1 LWPNMRYQNLAGKK
15 FGWHL
20 IIAKFC
26 WLDISHQGWLGSG
39 HKPNKPFF
47 ILGIIVGFVLF

>member
-1 LWPNMRYQNLAGKK
+1 MRYQSLAGKK

-26 WLDISHQGWLGSG
+26 WLDVSHQGWLGT
-39 HKPNKPFF
+39 NQTNLFFF
-47 ILGIIVGFVLF
+47 ILGIIVGFLLF

>member
-1 LWPNMRYQNLAGKK
+1 MRYQNLAGKN